1 MISIKQEENNVNTR
15 IIKMMFKII
24 TVESRCY
31 NEETK

>member
-1 MISIKQEENNVNTR
+1 MMSIKQEENNVNTR
-15 IIKMMFKII
+15 IIKMIFKII